1 MGLHFYDQSPSWPS
15 EQRGRLLEPPLAI
28 TKAGIPCVMWAED
41 ALSIVHRVPTALFD
55 LQLLVPD
62 NQVPAAVKALCA
74 QLPYNVIPNGDTE
87 TTRWRDTKLINPD
100 LMLPT
105 KEAPTRILVHRAST
119 FHFGINDTSRT
130 ILNPAPPDPAFALIR
145 FPTITAFLDS
155 AVDTQ
160 YEPPLPVQHYKFNQH
175 LQMCIGYL
183 ELYTLSDQGVQWVP
197 DAETNEHI
205 LLPQFLQVLDTV
217 KEENRPSLIRDFM
230 GLGRR
235 GFEVSVLE
243 RRALKAARFERL
255 GLQYQP
261 PAEIPYDP
269 FARRRGLLPQD
280 PNSGPWQTPY
290 LMRNK
295 RGELFIQWRA
305 LARYTSVAIKMV
317 R

>member
-1 MGLHFYDQSPSWPS
+1 MGLHFHDQSPSWPS
-15 EQRGRLLEPPLAI
+15 EQRGRLGPPLAI
-28 TKAGIPCVMWAED
+28 TKAGIPCVVWAED

-87 TTRWRDTKLINPD
+87 TTRWRNTKLINPD
-100 LMLPT
+100 RPHAFNLGPT
-105 KEAPTRILVHRAST
+105 ETVVLAHADPEAPTRILLHRAST
-119 FHFGINDTSRT
+119 FHFDINDTSRT

-145 FPTITAFLDS
+145 FPTITVFLDS
-155 AVDTQ
+155 VVDTQ

-183 ELYTLSDQGVQWVP
+183 ELYTLSDKGVQWVP

-217 KEENRPSLIRDFM
+217 NEENRPSLIRDFM

-235 GFEVSVLE
+235 GFEVPVLE

-261 PAEIPYDP
+261 PAKILYNP
-269 FARRRGLLPQD
+269 FARRQGLLPQN
-280 PNSGPWQTPY
+280 PNSGPRQTP
-290 LMRNK
+290 
-295 RGELFIQWRA
+295 
-305 LARYTSVAIKMV
+305 
-317 R
+317 